1 MAITI
6 DVPSNAIWPWL
17 RQLGQERDRFYSYEW
32 AENLVVLD
40 IHSADCIVPEW
51 QDLAVGDTNRLGQAD
66 RFPDATLEV
75 VKLNPE
81 WALVLRTPDE
91 PAWWVW
97 SFVLEPLDDRATRLL
112 VRSRNRL
119 PANPAVRIGARSVLD
134 PVTFLMTYG
143 MLRGLQ
149 ERAERLAE
157 QPTSQVSSE
166 RGARM

>member
-6 DVPSNAIWPWL
+6 DIPSDAIWPWP

-75 VKLNPE
+75 VKLNP
-81 WALVLRTPDE
+81 
-91 PAWWVW
+91 
-97 SFVLEPLDDRATRLL
+97 
-112 VRSRNRL
+112 
-119 PANPAVRIGARSVLD
+119 
-134 PVTFLMTYG
+134 
-143 MLRGLQ
+143 
-149 ERAERLAE
+149 
-157 QPTSQVSSE
+157 
-166 RGARM
+166 